1 MYFKDRW
8 FLCLSPIQ
16 CWLMFWI
23 SQAPLCIHLKVCDW
37 DIDEV
42 YKPYG
47 VQPLTDCYPKPQERY
62 INSLHLQA
70 SSILEGPLSTRP
82 WVICDCYDVSVSSL
96 NAAICHRIAIFFKQ
110 TVPLIFIVVH
120 SLCSWHA
127 QTITSLWHSRWI
139 IKKCRQSLEVL
150 VPLYTCSNSLVRS
163 RPSHSM

>member
-37 DIDEV
+37 DVDEV

-62 INSLHLQA
+62 INSLQA
-70 SSILEGPLSTRP
+70 SSILGGSLSNL
-82 WVICDCYDVSVSSL
+82 WLLWCFSVKFKC
-96 NAAICHRIAIFFKQ
+96 CHMPSHSYFKL
-110 TVPLIFIVVH
+110 TVLLIFIIVVH

-127 QTITSLWHSRWI
+127 QTITSLWHSGWI